1 MHGVAD
7 LGVTG
12 RLESVGERAFEGCSG
27 LTVAVLPESL
37 SSIGAYAFYQCPKVS
52 ITSFPDSLNTVEEHA
67 FWKADGTI
75 VSEPNH
81 ASVSDKSAV
90 QTYYT
95 VQCITGTSSVDYD
108 ESNVIGTGRYVGY
121 YGDDVSD
128 HVMAYSAEHPEI
140 DGYQFVSYVVPEG
153 NEKII
158 LENGNVETSVYAV
171 YMPDV
176 KSAFTVSLPASV
188 EMDDFRIADGGDA
201 VGVFAGNIDYQVSY
215 KLKDDSST
223 LEVFMLDSYTGD
235 NNSSYLQPGQ
245 ADTGY
250 FDDETGGGIVC
261 DTDKSQ
267 VAWTNGNLKTGA
279 YSISGRTEGRYGVAS
294 YDSGADV
301 YVGNGTIALTSSFSI
316 KETGVYCGHVTV
328 NISCR

>member
-1 MHGVAD
+1 
-7 LGVTG
+7 
-12 RLESVGERAFEGCSG
+12 
-27 LTVAVLPESL
+27 
-37 SSIGAYAFYQCPKVS
+37 
-52 ITSFPDSLNTVEEHA
+52 
-67 FWKADGTI
+67 
-75 VSEPNH
+75 
-81 ASVSDKSAV
+81 
-90 QTYYT
+90 
-95 VQCITGTSSVDYD
+95 
-108 ESNVIGTGRYVGY
+108 
-121 YGDDVSD
+121 
-128 HVMAYSAEHPEI
+128 
-140 DGYQFVSYVVPEG
+140 
-153 NEKII
+153 
-158 LENGNVETSVYAV
+158 
-171 YMPDV
+171 
-176 KSAFTVSLPASV
+176 
-188 EMDDFRIADGGDA
+188 
-201 VGVFAGNIDYQVSY
+201 
-215 KLKDDSST
+215 
-223 LEVFMLDSYTGD
+223 MLDSYTGD